1 MCDVWPAQIRV
12 RNAEVVLLAG
22 GGESAADDGTA
33 DGAADVTVKG
43 DAAQALD
50 NSQMSWVYLPRH
62 AGPRET

>member
-1 MCDVWPAQIRV
+1 VRPAQIRV

-22 GGESAADDGTA
+22 GNESAADDDTA
-33 DGAADVTVKG
+33 DSAADVAGKG
-43 DAAQALD
+43 AAAQTLD